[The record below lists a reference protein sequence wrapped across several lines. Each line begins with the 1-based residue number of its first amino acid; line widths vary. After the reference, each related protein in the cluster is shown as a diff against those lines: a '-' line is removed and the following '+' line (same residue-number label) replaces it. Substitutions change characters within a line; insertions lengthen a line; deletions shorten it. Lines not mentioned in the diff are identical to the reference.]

1 MCTDLSLMFVD
12 VLLISTRH
20 IQVFVIM
27 WCSTSPI
34 PLCKCWVISLL
45 ITYIYIPYNCLIF
58 AICLLL
64 GNKVFVI
71 LILLMSFLG
80 VQWES
85 INVDFIWWKFYWPFQ
100 YYMYIQLYERL
111 DISSINFSN
120 DRMYL
125 LEGSNSCRSTK
136 LYVLF
141 SKTCYCSWLQSCR
154 FYIKK
159 HTYVLLLLAH
169 ASVERTAK
177 RCIALHNTWIN

>member
-1 MCTDLSLMFVD
+1 
-12 VLLISTRH
+12 
-20 IQVFVIM
+20 
-27 WCSTSPI
+27 
-34 PLCKCWVISLL
+34 
-45 ITYIYIPYNCLIF
+45 
-58 AICLLL
+58 
-64 GNKVFVI
+64 
-71 LILLMSFLG
+71 
-80 VQWES
+80 
-85 INVDFIWWKFYWPFQ
+85 
-100 YYMYIQLYERL
+100 MYIQLYERL
-111 DISSINFSN
+111 DISSISFSN

-159 HTYVLLLLAH
+159 HNTYVLLLLAQ